1 MAGESTA
8 TGAALGTAI
17 SPGIGTVIGA
27 GAGLIGDI
35 FGGFFGDRSSKRQLA
50 ESKRQFNMQYDF
62 QRNHTQYRVQD
73 ALKAGINPL
82 AALGVSSNVS
92 PTVSTYGGD
101 NAVGN
106 AVSRAGDRVGRM
118 FERLSQQ
125 DTLDDMNYRK
135 QSRALDLESKRIQ
148 NDIDKARLGAMGQP
162 GVPEPSGDPLLFRP
176 AYDINGRPRL
186 LVNQDVT
193 ENDSDNAAYL
203 SAIASAYLNGGIEK
217 STGRV
222 RSAQH
227 RMMYDDMYFRS
238 TGRHISNLEDL
249 YISPTE
255 MGIITALGAKELGEL
270 ASGIIS
276 RGLTRKIKRL
286 RDGR

>member
-1 MAGESTA
+1 MAGELTT
-8 TGAALGTAI
+8 TGAGIGTAL
-17 SPGIGTVIGA
+17 SPGLGTVIGA

-35 FGGFFGDRSSKRQLA
+35 FGGFFGNRSSKRQLA

-118 FERLSQQ
+118 FERLSEQ
-125 DTLDDMNYRK
+125 DTLDDLNYRK

-148 NDIDKARLGAMGQP
+148 NDIAKAKLGAMGQP
-162 GVPEPSGDPLLFRP
+162 GVPDPTGERLLFYP
-176 AYDINGRPRL
+176 TYDMQGRPRL
-186 LVNQDVT
+186 LVNQDAT
-193 ENDSDNAAYL
+193 ENDNDNAGYR
-203 SAIASAYLNGGIEK
+203 SAILTSFLNGQIDKTSGKIK
-217 STGRV
+217 SDQLRMLIDDEYYRATGN
-222 RSAQH
+222 
-227 RMMYDDMYFRS
+227 
-238 TGRHISNLEDL
+238 HIHNLDEL
-249 YISPTE
+249 YISPAEFGVIGAE
-255 MGIITALGAKELGEL
+255 MAGQVVGGARSLF
-270 ASGIIS
+270 
-276 RGLTRKIKRL
+276 KR
-286 RDGR
+286 